1 MEKALQQIIDEEH
14 DEKEELIKVLRAK
27 IKDNQDRFQCE
38 QPPTKDID
46 EPRSHSDCLQ
56 KDSDVAL
63 KSGTLN

>member
-27 IKDNQDRFQCE
+27 IKDNQDRFKCK
-38 QPPTKDID
+38 QPPTKDLD
-46 EPRSHSDCLQ
+46 ELRSHSDRLQ